1 MSIEP
6 SHMLSVTVNGER
18 GDLSLVVQGAE
29 STHYLALTL
38 PALSLCCYMLLLREA
53 NKRNP
58 PVLAACPHQTES

>member
-38 PALSLCCYMLLLREA
+38 TLPALSLCCY
-53 NKRNP
+53 
-58 PVLAACPHQTES
+58 AAVERSQQKESSRARRLSAPD